1 MDLEKTAIKRIQS
14 ASEMALNHYG
24 KPLLVTDSGGKDSA
38 VCRELVRRS
47 GVPHEIIHN
56 LTTADAPQTVLYIRE
71 RFREA
76 EAAGIPCEIQ
86 YPYYKGKRVTMWSL
100 IPQKKIPPTRL
111 ARYCCEVLK
120 EGSGV
125 GRFITTGVRWAE
137 SQKRKTGRGI
147 YEAFDRNQAKKLILN
162 NDNDDRRQLFESCR
176 VRSKHICNPIVDW
189 SDREVWDYIRSEKIP
204 INPLYEMGFYRVA
217 GRISVLR
224 QLSLYMQA
232 YGIKCYV
239 PRNFTR
245 KSNRSLVPYKDKYN
259 QYMEELV
266 DYTFDMLLEEK
277 KMCSTNIVLGVIT
290 RIISQASQKA
300 ICPAGV
306 NTFSVSHDNKISP
319 CFMYTSKD
327 DISYGNIG
335 DDPDEI
341 LSRAYTF
348 DEYINNKDK
357 VDECQ
362 ECFARNVCSSCL
374 GSFEIKSDKVQISN
388 PIYCESIKVATKRAL
403 QRLSD
408 IKKNPKTWEEFNR
421 FLDKGYE
428 ERR

>member
-1 MDLEKTAIKRIQS
+1 MIARSMMLFFRAERGGINREGKNAADKQVGQKAGHLKQTERSCSSGLLKDIFTPFRLDLEKTAIKRIQS

-76 EAAGIPCEIQ
+76 EEAGIPCEIQ

-137 SQKRKTGRGI
+137 SRKRKNGRGI

-189 SDREVWDYIRSEKIP
+189 SDRDVWDYIQSEKIP
-204 INPLYEMGFYRVA
+204 VNPLYEMGFYRVGCIGCPMA
-217 GRISVLR
+217 GKHRYREFALFPTYER
-224 QLSLYMQA
+224 A
-232 YGIKCYV
+232 YK
-239 PRNFTR
+239 RAFE
-245 KSNRSLVPYKDKYN
+245 K
-259 QYMEELV
+259 
-266 DYTFDMLLEEK
+266 MLLVRKLE
-277 KMCSTNIVLGVIT
+277 G
-290 RIISQASQKA
+290 
-300 ICPAGV
+300 
-306 NTFSVSHDNKISP
+306 
-319 CFMYTSKD
+319 KD
-327 DISYGNIG
+327 DSTGGWVDAESVFRWWMEDNTMPGQY
-335 DDPDEI
+335 E
-341 LSRAYTF
+341 LQF
-348 DEYINNKDK
+348 DEDTNEVY
-357 VDECQ
+357 
-362 ECFARNVCSSCL
+362 
-374 GSFEIKSDKVQISN
+374 
-388 PIYCESIKVATKRAL
+388 Y
-403 QRLSD
+403 
-408 IKKNPKTWEEFNR
+408 
-421 FLDKGYE
+421 
-428 ERR
+428 

>member
-1 MDLEKTAIKRIQS
+1 MDLEKTAVKRIQS

-204 INPLYEMGFYRVA
+204 INPLYEMGFYRVGCIGCPMA
-217 GRISVLR
+217 GKHRYREFALFRLMNVHTKGRLKKC
-224 QLSLYMQA
+224 SLY
-232 YGIKCYV
+232 GNW
-239 PRNFTR
+239 R
-245 KSNRSLVPYKDKYN
+245 
-259 QYMEELV
+259 
-266 DYTFDMLLEEK
+266 EK
-277 KMCSTNIVLGVIT
+277 MIQPGDGLM
-290 RIISQASQKA
+290 QKA
-300 ICPAGV
+300 YSGGGWRTIPCRDSM
-306 NTFSVSHDNKISP
+306 NYSLMKIP
-319 CFMYTSKD
+319 MKCITD
-327 DISYGNIG
+327 D
-335 DDPDEI
+335 
-341 LSRAYTF
+341 F
-348 DEYINNKDK
+348 
-357 VDECQ
+357 Q
-362 ECFARNVCSSCL
+362 M
-374 GSFEIKSDKVQISN
+374 Q
-388 PIYCESIKVATKRAL
+388 
-403 QRLSD
+403 
-408 IKKNPKTWEEFNR
+408 
-421 FLDKGYE
+421 
-428 ERR
+428 

>member
-204 INPLYEMGFYRVA
+204 INPLYEMGFYRVRCIGCPMA
-217 GRISVLR
+217 GKHRYREFALFPTYER
-224 QLSLYMQA
+224 A
-232 YGIKCYV
+232 YK
-239 PRNFTR
+239 RAFE
-245 KSNRSLVPYKDKYN
+245 K
-259 QYMEELV
+259 
-266 DYTFDMLLEEK
+266 MLLVRKLE
-277 KMCSTNIVLGVIT
+277 G
-290 RIISQASQKA
+290 
-300 ICPAGV
+300 
-306 NTFSVSHDNKISP
+306 
-319 CFMYTSKD
+319 KD
-327 DISYGNIG
+327 DSTGG
-335 DDPDEI
+335 WVDAESVFRWWMEDDTMPGQYE
-341 LSRAYTF
+341 LQF
-348 DEYINNKDK
+348 DEDTNEVY
-357 VDECQ
+357 
-362 ECFARNVCSSCL
+362 
-374 GSFEIKSDKVQISN
+374 
-388 PIYCESIKVATKRAL
+388 Y
-403 QRLSD
+403 
-408 IKKNPKTWEEFNR
+408 
-421 FLDKGYE
+421 
-428 ERR
+428 

>member
-47 GVPHEIIHN
+47 GGPQEIIHN

-204 INPLYEMGFYRVA
+204 INPLYEMGFYRVGCIGCPMA
-217 GRISVLR
+217 GKHRYREFALFPTYER
-224 QLSLYMQA
+224 A
-232 YGIKCYV
+232 YK
-239 PRNFTR
+239 RAFE
-245 KSNRSLVPYKDKYN
+245 K
-259 QYMEELV
+259 
-266 DYTFDMLLEEK
+266 MLLVRKLE
-277 KMCSTNIVLGVIT
+277 G
-290 RIISQASQKA
+290 
-300 ICPAGV
+300 
-306 NTFSVSHDNKISP
+306 
-319 CFMYTSKD
+319 KD
-327 DISYGNIG
+327 DSTGG
-335 DDPDEI
+335 WVDAESVFRWWMEDDTMPGQYE
-341 LSRAYTF
+341 LQF
-348 DEYINNKDK
+348 DEDTNEVY
-357 VDECQ
+357 
-362 ECFARNVCSSCL
+362 
-374 GSFEIKSDKVQISN
+374 
-388 PIYCESIKVATKRAL
+388 Y
-403 QRLSD
+403 
-408 IKKNPKTWEEFNR
+408 
-421 FLDKGYE
+421 
-428 ERR
+428 